1 MPGTFRVT
9 VLTPEAPVL
18 ETDVTQV
25 LVPAHDGLVGVL
37 THRAPLLTKLGI
49 GVLGLD
55 QPGGSQERYVITGGY
70 AQMKNNVLTI
80 LTDDALPAA
89 QVTPQLISAENTKLA
104 AISGTDVAAMLRR
117 QQIQTRIQAM
127 RSLTATA

>member
-25 LVPAHDGLVGVL
+25 VVPAHDGLIGVL

-49 GVLGLD
+49 GVLRLD
-55 QPGGSQERYVITGGY
+55 QPGGVQQQFVITGGY
-70 AQMKNNVLTI
+70 AQMKDNTLTI

-89 QVTPQLISAENTKLA
+89 QVTAQVITAENAKLA
-104 AISGTDVAAMLRR
+104 AISGSDVPAMLRR
-117 QQIQTRIQAM
+117 QQLQSRIQAM
-127 RSLTATA
+127 RSLTPSA